1 MYQNFLV
8 DRDDKIVV
16 VTLNRPEKRNPINE
30 EMLSEF
36 EQIVMSLRDDASSR
50 AVILTGTGN
59 SFCAGADLSMVKG
72 VTDPAER
79 QRLFAL
85 ARNRRARLIGRT
97 YPLFENLEQVSIA
110 AINGYAIGGGWG
122 LALSCDFRL
131 AVPGAQF
138 WLPEVDLGVPLGI
151 GTTNRLVSMVGIARA
166 KEIIITGD
174 RYTAED
180 LHSWGMIN
188 RLVAPETLIMAAL
201 DLAKRLIAKNPRA
214 VAGSKL
220 SVNAIAAVAAREV
233 TTVQPDLFIHTEE
246 G

>member
-8 DRDDKIVV
+8 DRNDKIVV

-36 EQIVMSLRDDASSR
+36 EEIVMSLRDDASSR

-214 VAGSKL
+214 VTGSKL

>member
-8 DRDDKIVV
+8 DREDKIVV

-30 EMLSEF
+30 EMLNEF

-151 GTTNRLVSMVGIARA
+151 GTTSRLVSIIGIARA
-166 KEIIITGD
+166 KEVIITGD

-188 RLVAPETLIMAAL
+188 RLVVPEMLMETAY

-233 TTVQPDLFIHTEE
+233 TTVQPDLFIHTQE